1 MDTKYFFY
9 NIGRYNFGDSI
20 NNIFFK
26 ELLNDNTL
34 EFKFIHDS
42 YHYITTG
49 SVLEMAN
56 EYSIVYGTGFI
67 SENSNLGTKSVTGKG
82 TNLVIKKPYKIVS
95 VRGKLTRNK
104 LINMGI
110 ECPEFYGDPL
120 LMFPILYNNFKI
132 KQQNGIIGIIPHY
145 IDKNEKSLKELI
157 TNLGENNIKL
167 IDIILPDNN
176 YKKFIDNIL
185 ECEYIIS
192 SSLHGVMMGIIYKKK
207 TIWIEFSNNV
217 VGNKF
222 KFYDFFS
229 SLDITYNINN
239 IYNLD
244 ILNNYIN
251 VDYDKLNILI
261 KNMIN
266 IAPFIKNKTEL
277 YEKYLDFEKNYLIF
291 KNK

>member
-1 MDTKYFFY
+1 
-9 NIGRYNFGDSI
+9 
-20 NNIFFK
+20 
-26 ELLNDNTL
+26 
-34 EFKFIHDS
+34 
-42 YHYITTG
+42 
-49 SVLEMAN
+49 
-56 EYSIVYGTGFI
+56 
-67 SENSNLGTKSVTGKG
+67 
-82 TNLVIKKPYKIVS
+82 
-95 VRGKLTRNK
+95 
-104 LINMGI
+104 
-110 ECPEFYGDPL
+110 
-120 LMFPILYNNFKI
+120 
-132 KQQNGIIGIIPHY
+132 
-145 IDKNEKSLKELI
+145 
-157 TNLGENNIKL
+157 
-167 IDIILPDNN
+167 
-176 YKKFIDNIL
+176 
-185 ECEYIIS
+185 
-192 SSLHGVMMGIIYKKK
+192 MMGIIYKKK

-277 YEKYLDFEKNYLIF
+277 YEKCLDFEKNYLIF